1 MDDDNGLD
9 WPNAIRRLNIHIT
22 LDLREPD
29 PYIASRAPRGPQDAR
44 FAPPETSPISAPS
57 AAVIRASDDADSV
70 PRGRWMSLLPDSTPL
85 SALTIPGTHDS
96 AARISLPFV
105 QTQTL
110 SITDQLATMGV
121 RALDL
126 RLRRDP
132 SEGDR
137 LYCYHGGVPLG
148 PPLGRRLP
156 FDEVMAEIWRFLGD
170 VGTDGHGAAEDGS
183 AATDGWRRGGETVL
197 VLINND
203 DTSDGRD
210 PAGRAAFYRAVED
223 FVAATPPWQDG
234 GTDKG
239 VEGDG
244 HGRASS
250 RSEASTPRWYTEPRA
265 PRLGEVR
272 GRAVLLRRFPL
283 PDPAGGVSPAAPLGL
298 DLSAWV
304 NDSPDF
310 TIISPHNRFRVQ
322 DKWLYPKRVPLEEL
336 IASKSAH
343 VRYMIE
349 QAAADGRRSRS
360 RRLLREAGEGA
371 GAHGDDADLWYINF
385 CSAVGERLKYGE
397 VADPKSVAAGA
408 FVGWGRKWLDGVNAL
423 TAEYVT
429 SALPASDEQAG
440 MALGI
445 IYMDFPELPVGNSL
459 VRQLIQTNF

>member
-1 MDDDNGLD
+1 MDDDNGLG
-9 WPNAIRRLNIHIT
+9 WPSTIRRLNIRIT
-22 LDLREPD
+22 LGQSEPHPDL
-29 PYIASRAPRGPQDAR
+29 ASRAPREPQDAP
-44 FAPPETSPISAPS
+44 FTHPETPPIPAPS
-57 AAVIRASDDADSV
+57 AGAMQASDDADSV
-70 PRGRWMSLLPDSTPL
+70 PRSRWMTLLPDSTPL

-132 SEGDR
+132 SEGDK

-156 FDEVMAEIWRFLGD
+156 LDEIMAEIWRFLGD
-170 VGTDGHGAAEDGS
+170 VGADGPGAVKGSSATADG
-183 AATDGWRRGGETVL
+183 RRSGETVL

-210 PAGRAAFYRAVED
+210 PAGRAAFYHAVED

-234 GTDKG
+234 GADEAAKG
-239 VEGDG
+239 NGQ
-244 HGRASS
+244 GRADS
-250 RSEASTPRWYTEPRA
+250 RSGVSTPRWYTEARTPT
-265 PRLGEVR
+265 LGEVR

-283 PDPAGGVSPAAPLGL
+283 PDPAGGVSPAEPLGL

-349 QAAADGRRSRS
+349 QAAAESRRSRS
-360 RRLLREAGEGA
+360 RRLLRESGEGT
-371 GAHGDDADLWYINF
+371 GAHQDDDDLWYINF

-429 SALPASDEQAG
+429 STLPALDKQASR
-440 MALGI
+440 ALGI

-459 VRQLIQTNF
+459 VGQLIQNNF

>member
-1 MDDDNGLD
+1 MDDDNGLGR
-9 WPNAIRRLNIHIT
+9 PNTIRRLNIHIT
-22 LDLREPD
+22 LDQSEPHPD
-29 PYIASRAPRGPQDAR
+29 LAFRAPREPQDAP
-44 FAPPETSPISAPS
+44 FAQLETSPIPAPRT
-57 AAVIRASDDADSV
+57 AAIRASDNADSV
-70 PRGRWMSLLPDSTPL
+70 PRDRWMSLLPDSTPL

-132 SEGDR
+132 SEGDK

-156 FDEVMAEIWRFLGD
+156 FDEIMAEIWRFLGD
-170 VGTDGHGAAEDGS
+170 VATDGHGAVEDSGVT
-183 AATDGWRRGGETVL
+183 ADGRRSGETVL

-203 DTSDGRD
+203 DTSDSRD

-223 FVAATPPWQDG
+223 FVAATPPWQDR
-234 GTDKG
+234 GTGEGVKG
-239 VEGDG
+239 NG
-244 HGRASS
+244 HGRAGS
-250 RSEASTPRWYTEPRA
+250 RSEASTPRWYTEAGA

-272 GRAVLLRRFPL
+272 GRAVLLRRFPP

-349 QAAADGRRSRS
+349 QAAADSQRSRS
-360 RRLLREAGEGA
+360 RRLLREAREGA
-371 GAHGDDADLWYINF
+371 GARGDDADIWYINF

-423 TAEYVT
+423 TAEYMT
-429 SALPASDEQAG
+429 STLPTSDERASR
-440 MALGI
+440 ALGI